1 MSVIPRGWRR
11 RAGRAA
17 CVLALALAAG
27 PVVAGSLSK
36 NRRAAAA
43 ADGPEIPARLTVGPD
58 GRDLRLAGD
67 LTAGVAARVAETLAA
82 HPQIARLHLTSDGG
96 LVEEGAA
103 IGALVAARGLATYVP
118 DACASACT
126 LIFVRGRT
134 RYIAAG
140 GRLGFHAPYEI
151 GAHGRMH
158 PVDSAP
164 ERAAYRAAGL
174 PQVFVARALAVPPA
188 GIWMPAAA
196 ELRAAGVVTEVVGPD
211 RFPDS
216 TLDAD
221 PSEAGARA
229 AILRA
234 LPILRQAEAAGLDPI
249 ARWYRD
255 SYAAGRPEA
264 EARAGLSRLA
274 GAYLRRRF
282 RAADDGVV
290 RALGRRVLAMM
301 RITGTRGAA
310 ACTAITAGDLVT
322 LDARLRA
329 EGPSAFGLAPLLAR
343 TQGAPPGQGALPGH
357 GAAPGQ
363 GAVPATIPAVTGPGV
378 TVSSG
383 TRSEDCEARIAE
395 ATRALALPP
404 PEAAARLRSLF
415 LAEPQQ
421 ALANAAGP

>member
-1 MSVIPRGWRR
+1 MSVFPRGWKRR
-11 RAGRAA
+11 TGTAA
-17 CVLALALAAG
+17 CALALALGTAGPTAAG
-27 PVVAGSLSK
+27 PLPKG
-36 NRRAAAA
+36 RASA
-43 ADGPEIPARLTVGPD
+43 ADAPDIPARLTIGPG

-67 LTAGVAARVAETLAA
+67 LTEGVAARVAAILAA
-82 HPQIARLHLTSDGG
+82 QPQIARIHLTSDGG

-103 IGALVAARGLATYVP
+103 IGALVAARGLSTYVP

-134 RYIAAG
+134 RALATG
-140 GRLGFHAPYEI
+140 GRLGFHAPYEL
-151 GAHGRMH
+151 GAHGRMR

-174 PQVFVARALAVPPA
+174 PAAFVARALAVPPA
-188 GIWMPAAA
+188 GIWIPEAE
-196 ELRAAGVVTEVVGPD
+196 ELRAAGIVTEIVGPD

-255 SYAAGRPEA
+255 GYAAGRPEA
-264 EARAGLSRLA
+264 EAAAGLKRLA
-274 GAYLRRRF
+274 AAYLRRRF

-301 RITGTRGAA
+301 REAEPRDAA
-310 ACTAITAGDLVT
+310 ACGALAAGDLVA

-329 EGPSAFGLAPLLAR
+329 ERPGGFGLAPLLAR
-343 TQGAPPGQGALPGH
+343 TRGALPGRRDPSDPDA
-357 GAAPGQ
+357 GAP
-363 GAVPATIPAVTGPGV
+363 IPNPL
-378 TVSSG
+378 
-383 TRSEDCEARIAE
+383 RSEDCAGRIAG
-395 ATRALALPP
+395 ATHALALPP
-404 PEAAARLRSLF
+404 RQSAAALRSLF

-421 ALANAAGP
+421 TLANGAAP

>member
-1 MSVIPRGWRR
+1 MSVFPRGWKRR
-11 RAGRAA
+11 TGTAA
-17 CVLALALAAG
+17 CALALALGTAG
-27 PVVAGSLSK
+27 PTAARPLPKG
-36 NRRAAAA
+36 RASA
-43 ADGPEIPARLTVGPD
+43 ADAPDVPARLTIGPG

-67 LTAGVAARVAETLAA
+67 LTEGVAARVAAILAA
-82 HPQIARLHLTSDGG
+82 QPQIARIHLTSDGG

-103 IGALVAARGLATYVP
+103 IGALVAARGLSTYVP

-134 RYIAAG
+134 RALATG
-140 GRLGFHAPYEI
+140 GRLGFHAPYEL
-151 GAHGRMH
+151 GAHGRMR

-174 PQVFVARALAVPPA
+174 PAAFVARALAVPPA
-188 GIWMPAAA
+188 GIWIPEAE
-196 ELRAAGVVTEVVGPD
+196 ELRAAGIVTEIVGPD

-255 SYAAGRPEA
+255 GYAAGRPEA
-264 EARAGLSRLA
+264 EAAAGLKRLA
-274 GAYLRRRF
+274 AAYLRRRF

-301 RITGTRGAA
+301 RAAA
-310 ACTAITAGDLVT
+310 ACGALAAGDLVV

-329 EGPSAFGLAPLLAR
+329 ERPGAFGLAPLLAR
-343 TQGAPPGQGALPGH
+343 TRGALAGRRDPSDPDAGAP
-357 GAAPGQ
+357 
-363 GAVPATIPAVTGPGV
+363 IPSPL
-378 TVSSG
+378 
-383 TRSEDCEARIAE
+383 RSEDCAGRIAG
-395 ATRALALPP
+395 ATHALALPP
-404 PEAAARLRSLF
+404 RQSAAALRSLF

-421 ALANAAGP
+421 TLANGTAP